1 MTTDVMSM
9 NPRTGTAQGPVTT
22 ETELGE
28 VVKLTQD
35 AADAAGW
42 LDGLGRAGR
51 AALLE
56 AMAAEL
62 EADAEKI
69 IAVADRESALGTAR
83 LTGELARTCFQLRFF
98 GDVLRDGGYLEV
110 TIDHADPGATPPVP
124 DLRRLLVPIGPV
136 AVFGASNF
144 PLAFSVPG
152 GDTASALAAGCPVL
166 VKAHPAHPET
176 AILCAAAI
184 ERALQAAEAPG
195 GVFTLVHGQDAGAA
209 LVTDPRIRAVGF
221 TGSTRGGRALFDLAA
236 SRPEPIPFY
245 GELGSV
251 NPLVVTPGAAA
262 ERAEEIGTGTAGS
275 MLMGLGQ
282 FCTKPGLLFVPVGED
297 GDAVVSALAT
307 GVGVAAPGALLTA
320 GIREAFREGT
330 TRLAGLPGV
339 EVLEARAGTTG
350 EVPTGPVLLQVGT
363 DRLFEDE
370 LLEEQF
376 GPFAIIV
383 RYSGEQDLLAALEKL
398 PGALTATVH
407 GTESEPELTS
417 ELFSRMRRMAGRIL
431 WNGYPTGVAVSWA
444 MQHGGPYP
452 AATSADHTSVGS
464 GAIRRWL
471 RPVTYQS
478 APAAQLPAEL
488 REDGPAGLPR
498 RIDGKLELA

>member
-1 MTTDVMSM
+1 MTADVMSM
-9 NPRTGTAQGPVTT
+9 NPRTGVAEGPVAE
-22 ETELGE
+22 ETEPAE
-28 VVKLTQD
+28 VLKLTHD
-35 AADAAGW
+35 AAEAAGW

-51 AALLE
+51 AVLLD
-56 AMAAEL
+56 AIAAEL
-62 EADAEKI
+62 EADGETI

-98 GDVLRDGGYLEV
+98 GEVLRDGGYLEV
-110 TIDHADPGATPPVP
+110 IIDHADPSSTPPLP

-136 AVFGASNF
+136 SVFGASNF

-184 ERALQAAEAPG
+184 ERALRAAEAPS
-195 GVFTLVHGQDAGAA
+195 GVFTLVHGQEAGAA
-209 LVTDPRIRAVGF
+209 LVTDPRVRAVGF

-262 ERAEEIGTGTAGS
+262 ERAEEIGKGAAGS
-275 MLMGLGQ
+275 MLLGMGQ
-282 FCTKPGLLFVPVGED
+282 FCTKPGLLFVPAGEN
-297 GDAVVSALAT
+297 GDVVVSALAA
-307 GVGVAAPGALLTA
+307 GVGVAASGALLTA
-320 GIREAFREGT
+320 GIRAAFREGT
-330 TRLAGLPGV
+330 ARLAGLPGV
-339 EVLEARAGTTG
+339 EVLEARAGLTG
-350 EVPTGPVLLQVGT
+350 EAATGPVLLQVGT
-363 DRLFEDE
+363 DRLGEDG

-383 RYSGEQDLLAALEKL
+383 RYAGEQDLLAALEKL

-407 GTESEPELTS
+407 GTETEPELTS
-417 ELFSRMRRMAGRIL
+417 ALFSRMRRLAGRIL

-478 APAAQLPAEL
+478 APPAVLPAEL

-498 RIDGKLELA
+498 RVDGKFELA